1 VLVVVVSVESVVAVV
16 VVVVSMVAVEA
27 RSSNGHR
34 CVVAL
39 VVVVVE
45 ASDSN
50 GQETSDAQCAGDAS
64 AQSKEALVVHVPV
77 VVWPP
82 SMVIVSIGLKY
93 QVLLA

>member
-1 VLVVVVSVESVVAVV
+1 MSVESVEAPCVVALV
-16 VVVVSMVAVEA
+16 VVVVSTVEA
-27 RSSNGHR
+27 P

-45 ASDSN
+45 ASNSN

>member
-1 VLVVVVSVESVVAVV
+1 MAVLV
-16 VVVVSMVAVEA
+16 VAVEA
-27 RSSNGHR
+27 Q

-39 VVVVVE
+39 VVVVVVE
-45 ASDSN
+45 ASCSN

-82 SMVIVSIGLKY
+82 SMVVVSIRLKY
-93 QVLLA
+93 QVQLA